1 MAKHESLEAEVAAL
15 RQRVAELEQSEERLR
30 QTEQDLRQNQELLNG
45 LLDNSPAAIF
55 IKDTEGR
62 VVVANKKLAWLLQF
76 DDPQDIIG
84 KTAYD
89 LVPPEIAANVWESER
104 QTMVTGVNLEREE
117 MIPRGDDM
125 RVLIATKFPIFASDG
140 TAQAVGGML
149 TDITERKK
157 VEEELHIF
165 RAMIENSPDAIG
177 MMRADGTLAY
187 VNPAFRKQLA
197 MDEIP
202 PGYMIADIV
211 PPEDREH
218 LMSDIVPNLVKDGSW
233 LGELTY
239 LRMDGS
245 TFPAWVSIFVIWG
258 EDTKPR
264 YMVAFIRD
272 VSDQQRQ
279 QERQRASEE
288 RLRAIVEKLP
298 VGVCITNQQYLFEYV
313 NPTYCQIYGYTSEEL
328 IGQPFTIVVPEENR
342 QWANEM
348 HDKFMQ
354 EGAEIRGEWHVV
366 RKDGEPLTVL
376 ADAAAIIGND
386 GRPQKATF
394 VIDISPLKRSEQERQ
409 LLQEQVIEAQRAAL
423 RELSAPLLPISD
435 HVVILPLIGS
445 VDTQRAQQIMETLLE
460 GVAYYRADTAIL
472 DITGVAVVDTQVA
485 NALLHAAQAV
495 QLLGAQVVLTGIG
508 PAMAQTLVHLGAD
521 LSGIVT
527 QGSLQSG
534 IAYAMRRHG
543 QQK

>member
-15 RQRVAELEQSEERLR
+15 RQRVAELEQNEERLR

-76 DDPQDIIG
+76 ESPQDIIG

-89 LVPPEIAANVWESER
+89 LVPPEIAADVWESER

-117 MIPRGDDM
+117 MVPRGDDM
-125 RVLIATKFPIFASDG
+125 RVLIATKFPIFAFDG

-157 VEEELHIF
+157 VEEELYIF

-460 GVAYYRADTAIL
+460 GVAYYRADIAIL

>member
-76 DDPQDIIG
+76 ESPQDIIG

-89 LVPPEIAANVWESER
+89 LVPPEIAADVWESER

-117 MIPRGDDM
+117 MVPRGDDM
-125 RVLIATKFPIFASDG
+125 RVLIATKFPIFAFDG

-157 VEEELHIF
+157 VEEELYIF

-245 TFPAWVSIFVIWG
+245 TFPAWVSSFVIWG

>member
-15 RQRVAELEQSEERLR
+15 RQRVAELEQNEERLR
-30 QTEQDLRQNQELLNG
+30 QTEQELRQNQELLNG

-76 DDPQDIIG
+76 ESPQDIIG

-89 LVPPEIAANVWESER
+89 FVPPEIAADVWESER

-117 MIPRGDDM
+117 MVPRGDDM

-177 MMRADGTLAY
+177 MVRADGTLTY

-202 PGYMIADIV
+202 PNYMITDIISH
-211 PPEDREH
+211 EDREH
-218 LMSDIVPNLVKDGSW
+218 VMNDILPNLVQDGSW

-245 TFPAWVSIFVIWG
+245 TFPAWVSSFVIWG
-258 EDTKPR
+258 EDKKPR
-264 YMVAFIRD
+264 YLVAFIRD

-279 QERQRASEE
+279 QERQRASED

-298 VGVCITNQQYLFEYV
+298 VGVCITNQQHLFEYV

-348 HDKFMQ
+348 HDKFMH

-445 VDTQRAQQIMETLLE
+445 VDTQRVQQIMETLLE
-460 GVAYYRADTAIL
+460 GVAYYRADIAIL